1 MLLSNSSI
9 VSCISVRICRK
20 SPVPHL
26 APNRTANCLGPSA
39 QKICLPYMQD
49 RIASGHCMQRWLAS
63 LMARSRDNVTPV
75 EIIRCTFD
83 KSVKKGVC
91 CKGCPEL
98 SQAHAARV
106 KRRLP
111 LGSAQRLQLHHF
123 TGASTQPGPGGG
135 WVGTLVKG

>member
-1 MLLSNSSI
+1 
-9 VSCISVRICRK
+9 
-20 SPVPHL
+20 
-26 APNRTANCLGPSA
+26 
-39 QKICLPYMQD
+39 
-49 RIASGHCMQRWLAS
+49 MQRCLAS
-63 LMARSRDNVTPV
+63 LMAWSRDNVTLV

-98 SQAHAARV
+98 SQAHAAGV

-123 TGASTQPGPGGG
+123 AGASTLPGGG
-135 WVGTLVKG
+135 GDIWSKDDCKMWRGWGWGVYQRMILGRVSYHLLPLIRFIS